1 MIFNV
6 FNGHKYF
13 IHSFSQKKEKKNK
26 KNILSENNSSKERK
40 NSQNLEY
47 RVI

>member
-13 IHSFSQKKEKKNK
+13 IHSFSQKKEKKK
-26 KNILSENNSSKERK
+26 HEKYFK
-40 NSQNLEY
+40 
-47 RVI
+47 